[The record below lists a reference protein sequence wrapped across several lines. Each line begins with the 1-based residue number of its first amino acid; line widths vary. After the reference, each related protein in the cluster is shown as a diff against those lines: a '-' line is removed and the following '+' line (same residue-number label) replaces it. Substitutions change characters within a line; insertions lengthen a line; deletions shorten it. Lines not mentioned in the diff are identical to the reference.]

1 MLEDV
6 YNVVMQC
13 NIDSRGKVARLI
25 TGCITLIIGIAV
37 MVAVATALIS
47 GWWTW
52 LLGIMLLAFGGFQIF
67 EAWAGWCVVR
77 AMGFKTRM

>member
-1 MLEDV
+1 
-6 YNVVMQC
+6 MQC

-25 TGCITLIIGIAV
+25 TGCLTLMIGVAVMAAAAMSWIIG
-37 MVAVATALIS
+37 
-47 GWWTW
+47 WWIW
-52 LLGIMLLAFGGFQIF
+52 LLVVLFLAFGAFQIF

>member
-1 MLEDV
+1 
-6 YNVVMQC
+6 MQC

-25 TGCITLIIGIAV
+25 TGCLTLMIGVAVTVAAAMSWIIG
-37 MVAVATALIS
+37 
-47 GWWTW
+47 WWIW
-52 LLGIMLLAFGGFQIF
+52 LLGVLLLAFGAFQIF